1 MQPDQYLTSVITPLL
16 KHPEEF
22 SVSTSTDEMGVLLT
36 ISLHKEDMGG
46 IIGKAG
52 ETAKAI
58 RLLLRIVGLRNQARV
73 SMRINEPEGSTRGF
87 HQERLTI

>member
-1 MQPDQYLTSVITPLL
+1 MQPDQYLTSIITPLL

-22 SVSTSTDEMGVLLT
+22 SVETSSDEMGMLLT
-36 ISLHKEDMGG
+36 VSIHKEDMGG

-58 RLLLRIVGLRNQARV
+58 RLLLRIVGIRNQARV
-73 SMRINEPEGSTRGF
+73 SMKINEP
-87 HQERLTI
+87 LTV